1 MNAIVIPQRYQLTA
15 DDVKR
20 QTIYRFVQQTG
31 YNYNQQAIVPTEN
44 LQSPNQVVNIEV
56 NANRNAVYPVIFSHN
71 PILPVRPTFKSSRLV
86 DASFTSRVGFIR
98 KVYILL
104 AIQLLITTGVCILSI
119 LTTHEGGFG
128 YFQSTNL
135 WLFWTSLGVTAF
147 LLILIFF
154 CKKLARKVPWNY
166 FLLFFFTLTEAYLI
180 SAICAAYS
188 RDGQTSWVII
198 SAGMTAGVTVSVTL
212 YAMVTKT
219 DFTSKSWRG
228 LVCACPFIIL
238 LLCLSI
244 WAFKFSVLSSIFN
257 AIYAVIYCLFL
268 IIDTKMIVDD
278 NEHELEVDDYVLGVV
293 ILYVDIV
300 RLFLAMLG
308 SKRNNNSS

>member
-1 MNAIVIPQRYQLTA
+1 MNAIDILQQNQRTA
-15 DDVKR
+15 DDVNR
-20 QTIYRFVQQTG
+20 QTVDGFNQQAG
-31 YNYNQQAIVPTEN
+31 YVYNQQAVVPTEN
-44 LQSPNQVVNIEV
+44 LQSPHQVVNIEA

-71 PILPVRPTFKSSRLV
+71 PIGPVRPTYTSSRLV

-98 KVYILL
+98 KVYTLL
-104 AIQLLITTGVCILSI
+104 AIQLLITIGVCILSV
-119 LTTHEGGFG
+119 LTTYEGGFG
-128 YFQSTNL
+128 HFQSTNL
-135 WLFWTSLGVTAF
+135 WLLWTSLGVHVF
-147 LLILIFF
+147 LIILLF
-154 CKKLARKVPWNY
+154 CFRKLARKVPWNY

-219 DFTSKSWRG
+219 DFTTKFWWG
-228 LVCACPFIIL
+228 LIWACPFIIL

-244 WAFKFSVLSSIFN
+244 WAFKFSILSSVCN
-257 AIYAVIYCLFL
+257 AIFAVIYCLFL
-268 IIDTKMIVDD
+268 IFDTETVAGGKK
-278 NEHELEVDDYVLGVV
+278 HELEVDDYVLGVV

-300 RLFLAMLG
+300 GLFLAMLG
-308 SKRNNNSS
+308 SKKYNNSS